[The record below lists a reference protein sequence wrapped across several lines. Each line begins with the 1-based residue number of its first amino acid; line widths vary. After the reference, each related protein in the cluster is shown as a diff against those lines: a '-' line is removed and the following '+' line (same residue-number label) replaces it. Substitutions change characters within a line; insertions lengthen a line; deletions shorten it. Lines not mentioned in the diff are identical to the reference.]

1 MASLEGRRERRS
13 PRAISVDSADSMRP
27 LFWSPLGWIH
37 CTHPV
42 APFVLAPAPHG
53 HRRAMDSADASPPRY
68 PSTGPRPHLHKACP
82 PAFAETFV
90 RWGWRGVERAFGAR
104 TDINKRWLTHCGGEE
119 LRQARLRYLAQM
131 SALRAEKA
139 RREAA
144 MRRCARAR
152 HEAIPAGM
160 PCL

>member
-1 MASLEGRRERRS
+1 
-13 PRAISVDSADSMRP
+13 
-27 LFWSPLGWIH
+27 
-37 CTHPV
+37 
-42 APFVLAPAPHG
+42 
-53 HRRAMDSADASPPRY
+53 MDSVAASPPSKY
-68 PSTGPRPHLHKACP
+68 SPTGPRPHLHKACP

-119 LRQARLRYLAQM
+119 LQQARLRYLARLKT
-131 SALRAEKA
+131 LRAEQA

-144 MRRCARAR
+144 KCRRARAL
-152 HEAIPAGM
+152 HQAIPEGM